1 MPNSDLQKLE
11 QILKYTF
18 KNQENILT
26 AIQHPGLKKRN
37 KEFAHK
43 FEKLEFLGDRVLGL
57 SLATLLYEHFRKDTE
72 GDLAVRIAT
81 LAGTDFLI
89 ELVKKTELFQCFKIP
104 KDFFVSMNKTSSSI
118 ADMMEAVF
126 ASVYLDSDFITA
138 QKVISDLWHN
148 DIDKVSYKEKDPKSQ
163 LQEILQAKSK
173 QLPVYRLIKVTGEA
187 HDPIFEIEVMAS
199 GHSAIGCGNSKKAA
213 EHDAAAKL
221 IQKIK
226 E

>member
-89 ELVKKTELFQCFKIP
+89 ELAKKTGLFQCFKIP

-199 GHSAIGCGNSKKAA
+199 GHFAIGCGNSKKAA

>member
-81 LAGTDFLI
+81 LAGTDF
-89 ELVKKTELFQCFKIP
+89 F
-104 KDFFVSMNKTSSSI
+104 N
-118 ADMMEAVF
+118 
-126 ASVYLDSDFITA
+126 
-138 QKVISDLWHN
+138 
-148 DIDKVSYKEKDPKSQ
+148 
-163 LQEILQAKSK
+163 
-173 QLPVYRLIKVTGEA
+173 
-187 HDPIFEIEVMAS
+187 
-199 GHSAIGCGNSKKAA
+199 
-213 EHDAAAKL
+213 
-221 IQKIK
+221 
-226 E
+226 